1 MAQVAATLSPAVSA
15 RDAGATGPLRPFAE
29 RLIGRRVVGA
39 DSVVVTGVVPVESS
53 VIVVFSVVIVVVVVA
68 AVIVI
73 AVVVAVVVV
82 VIVVGAGGDGR
93 SRWIL
98 GRSHRPRRR

>member
-53 VIVVFSVVIVVVVVA
+53 VIVVFSVVIVVVV